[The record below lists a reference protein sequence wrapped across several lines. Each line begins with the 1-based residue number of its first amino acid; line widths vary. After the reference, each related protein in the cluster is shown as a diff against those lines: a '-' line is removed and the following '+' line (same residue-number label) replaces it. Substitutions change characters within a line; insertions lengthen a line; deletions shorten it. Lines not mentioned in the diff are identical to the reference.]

1 MQQKYPQLRSLDMEQ
16 LRETLLDIEA
26 DTYAEFIR
34 AGRLNSNLSPV
45 LQEILVESQDKKDKK
60 G

>member
-1 MQQKYPQLRSLDMEQ
+1 LRSQEIEQ

-34 AGRLNSNLSPV
+34 AGRLNSNLPSL
-45 LQEILVESQDKKDKK
+45 LQDIMAKAEPDEQSL
-60 G
+60 